1 MPELEKRIKSQAVEL
16 RETDPAIS
24 PGTLVGYAAVFN
36 SWSEPLGFFREKIQP
51 GAFTRSLNSSAS
63 DVRALVDHNTGRVIG
78 RTTAGTL
85 RLSENDTGLQV
96 EIDLRN
102 TTDGRDLAE
111 SVSRGDIDGMSFGF
125 TVDQDSWAYLEADDK
140 LDERTLEQ
148 ISVFEF
154 SAVTFPAYPDTSLA
168 KRSWEEAKPEKSL
181 TRVNLHRQRWK
192 LLNIKP

>member
-1 MPELEKRIKSQAVEL
+1 
-16 RETDPAIS
+16 
-24 PGTLVGYAAVFN
+24 
-36 SWSEPLGFFREKIQP
+36 
-51 GAFTRSLNSSAS
+51 
-63 DVRALVDHNTGRVIG
+63 
-78 RTTAGTL
+78 
-85 RLSENDTGLQV
+85 
-96 EIDLRN
+96 
-102 TTDGRDLAE
+102 
-111 SVSRGDIDGMSFGF
+111 VSRGDIDGMSFGF

-148 ISVFEF
+148 ISVFEV